1 MYSKGRGWRYI
12 QANFCIPA
20 IWSDDLLPTTHIAA
34 RSYSG
39 QIRVHHGKYNDVK
52 MLYFIRSPA
61 RTNIKVG
68 SLRPTRTKFLF
79 TLVTKCRQQ
88 KMDPEGAFAFHFLDG
103 RRGFVLRVAGATKL
117 RHEWRNSLL
126 LVLIGVHGP
135 AFWRSTWG

>member
-52 MLYFIRSPA
+52 MLYLIRSPA

-68 SLRPTRTKFLF
+68 SLRPTRTNFLL
-79 TLVTKCRQQ
+79 TLVTCRQQ
-88 KMDPEGAFAFHFLDG
+88 KVDPEP
-103 RRGFVLRVAGATKL
+103 RCLRVSLFGWAQGIRTASSRCDKAAT
-117 RHEWRNSLL
+117 
-126 LVLIGVHGP
+126 
-135 AFWRSTWG
+135 